1 MKVKNLIVWAWL
13 SWIVIAQ
20 RLAEKWENVLIVE
33 RRNHI
38 GWNCYDYYDENWIL
52 IHKYGPHI
60 FHTEMKEVW
69 DYLNQ
74 FTEFTTYQHKVLW
87 FIDGNLAP
95 IPFNFNSLYTCC
107 PKKYAERLE
116 ELLLK
121 YYKYNSKVTIWEIKE
136 RAEKEN
142 NDELSFLANY
152 IYEKIFKFYTMKQR
166 GIEENE
172 IDPEVMKRVP
182 IVISRDDRYFPNQK
196 YQWMP
201 SEWYTKMFERM
212 LDNEHIKIML
222 DSDYKDIIWEI
233 EYEKLFVTSPIDE
246 FFDYKYWELWY
257 RKTLFKFE
265 TLDVQSFQDAVTVN
279 YPNDYEWTRITE
291 MKKFYPLSPT
301 YNLNKSVILK
311 EYPWIW
317 EIKSYPIRTN
327 KDLEILEKYENEAK
341 SLDSVYFVWRLAN
354 YKYRDMDKTIKNVLD
369 LVKIL

>member
-1 MKVKNLIVWAWL
+1 MKIRNVVIWAGL
-13 SWIVIAQ
+13 SWIVLAQ
-20 RLAEKWENVLIVE
+20 RLAEKWEDVLIIE
-33 RRNHI
+33 KRNHI

-52 IHKYGPHI
+52 VHKYWPHI
-60 FHTEMKEVW
+60 FHTEIKEVR

-74 FTEFTTYQHKVLW
+74 FTEFTTYQHYVLW

-95 IPFNFNSLYTCC
+95 IPFNFNSLYKCC
-107 PKKYAERLE
+107 PKKLAERLE

-142 NDELSFLANY
+142 NEELSFLANY
-152 IYEKIFKFYTMKQR
+152 IYEKIFKHYTMKQWW
-166 GIEENE
+166 IEENE

-182 IVISRDDRYFPNQK
+182 IVISRDNRYFPNQK

-201 SEWYTKMFERM
+201 KEWYTRMFEKM
-212 LDNEHIKIML
+212 LNNEHIKVML
-222 DSDYKDIIWEI
+222 NTDYKDVIWQF
-233 EYEKLFVTSPIDE
+233 EYEKLYVTSPIDE
-246 FFDYKYWELWY
+246 FFDNKYWELWY

-265 TLDVQSFQDAVTVN
+265 TLDVQSFQEAPVVN

-301 YNLNKSVILK
+301 YEIEKTVILK

-317 EIKSYPIRTN
+317 DIKSYPIWSE
-327 KDLEILEKYENEAK
+327 KDKEIFEKYNDESKKLEN
-341 SLDSVYFVWRLAN
+341 VYFFWRLAN

-369 LVKIL
+369 FFGN